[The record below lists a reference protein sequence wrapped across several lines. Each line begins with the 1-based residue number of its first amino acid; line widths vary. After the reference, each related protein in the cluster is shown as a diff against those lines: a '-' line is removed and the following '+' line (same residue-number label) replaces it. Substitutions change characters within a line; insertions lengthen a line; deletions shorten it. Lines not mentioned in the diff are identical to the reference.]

1 MVPKEC
7 APMDFRLVI
16 VSGLSGSGKTHALK
30 CFEDLGFFC
39 VDNLPPPLLPVFT
52 DLCVQSST
60 GIKTVAVGID
70 IRERDFLRDFL
81 SVSERMKKEGCQ
93 VELIFLEAKDEVL
106 IRRFSETRR
115 PHPLAKN
122 RPILEGI
129 QQERDELAGLKQR
142 ADRIIDTSNFTTQQ
156 LKDVVVQYY
165 IDHGESRKPSIS
177 IISFGYKNGIPYE
190 IDLLFDVRFLQNP
203 NFVAELKPLSGEDQA
218 IQEYVFK
225 KTGAEKFIEQVKS
238 FLAFLVPYYEKEGR
252 PYLTIAIGCTG
263 GRHRSVAIACR
274 LYDDLK
280 AARYDVVLR
289 HRDIHRDR

>member
-1 MVPKEC
+1 
-7 APMDFRLVI
+7 MDLRLVI

-165 IDHGESRKPSIS
+165 VDHGESRKPSIS

-190 IDLLFDVRFLQNP
+190 IDLLFDVRFLRNP
-203 NFVAELKPLSGEDQA
+203 NSVAELKPLSGEDPA

-225 KTGAEKFIEQVKS
+225 KTEAEKFIEQVKS
-238 FLAFLVPYYEKEGR
+238 FLVFLVPYYEKEGR

-263 GRHRSVAIACR
+263 GRHRSVAIARR

>member
-1 MVPKEC
+1 
-7 APMDFRLVI
+7 MDLRLVI
-16 VSGLSGSGKTHALK
+16 VSGLSGSGKTNALK

-39 VDNLPPPLLPVFT
+39 VDNLPPPLLPVFA

-60 GIKTVAVGID
+60 GIKKVAVGID

-81 SVSERMKKEGCQ
+81 SVSDRMKKEGYQ
-93 VELIFLEAKDEVL
+93 YELIFFEAKDEVL

-129 QQERDELAGLKQR
+129 QQEREQLAELKR
-142 ADRIIDTSNFTTQQ
+142 RSDRIIDTSNFTIQQ
-156 LKDVVVQYY
+156 LKDIVVQYY
-165 IDHGESRKPSIS
+165 VDHGESRKPNIS
-177 IISFGYKNGIPYE
+177 IISFGYKYGIPYE

-203 NFVAELKPLSGEDQA
+203 NIVSDLKPLSGEDPA

-225 KTGAEKFIEQVKS
+225 KPEAEKFIDQIKS
-238 FLAFLVPYYEKEGR
+238 FLAFLVPFYEKEGR

-263 GRHRSVAIACR
+263 GRHRSVAIARR
-274 LYDDLK
+274 LCDDLK
-280 AARYDVVLR
+280 AAQYDVVLR

>member
-1 MVPKEC
+1 
-7 APMDFRLVI
+7 MDLRLVI
-16 VSGLSGSGKTHALK
+16 VSGLSGSGKTNALK

-39 VDNLPPPLLPVFT
+39 VDNLPPPLLPVFA

-60 GIKTVAVGID
+60 GIKKVAVGID
-70 IRERDFLRDFL
+70 IRERDFLREFL
-81 SVSERMKKEGCQ
+81 SVSEQIKKEGYRY
-93 VELIFLEAKDEVL
+93 ELIFFEAKDEVL

-129 QQERDELAGLKQR
+129 RQEREQLAELKQR
-142 ADRIIDTSNFTTQQ
+142 SDRIIDTSEFTIQQ

-165 IDHGESRKPSIS
+165 FDRGENRKPSIT
-177 IISFGYKNGIPYE
+177 IISFGYKYGIPYE

-203 NFVAELKPLSGEDQA
+203 NFVSELKPLSGEDPA
-218 IQEYVFK
+218 VQEYVFRK
-225 KTGAEKFIEQVKS
+225 PEAEKFIEQVKS
-238 FLAFLVPYYEKEGR
+238 FLAFLVPFYEKEGR
-252 PYLTIAIGCTG
+252 PYLTVALGCTG
-263 GRHRSVAIACR
+263 GHHRSVAMAHR

-280 AARYDVVLR
+280 SSFYDVVLR

>member
-1 MVPKEC
+1 
-7 APMDFRLVI
+7 MDLRLVI
-16 VSGLSGSGKTHALK
+16 VSGLSGSGKTNALK

-52 DLCVQSST
+52 KLCMQSST
-60 GIKTVAVGID
+60 GIKKVAVGID

-81 SVSERMKKEGCQ
+81 SVSEQMKKEDYQ
-93 VELIFLEAKDEVL
+93 YELIFFEAKDEVL

-129 QQERDELAGLKQR
+129 HEEREQLAELKR
-142 ADRIIDTSNFTTQQ
+142 RSDRIIDTSSFTIQQ

-165 IDHGESRKPSIS
+165 VDHGENRKPSIS
-177 IISFGYKNGIPYE
+177 IISFGYKYGIPYE

-203 NFVAELKPLSGEDQA
+203 NFVSELKPLSGEERA
-218 IQEYVFK
+218 VQEYIFK
-225 KTGAEKFIEQVKS
+225 KPEAEKFIDQIKS
-238 FLAFLVPYYEKEGR
+238 FLAFLVPFYEKEGR

-263 GRHRSVAIACR
+263 GRHRSVAIARR

-280 AARYDVVLR
+280 TAEYDAVLR
-289 HRDIHRDR
+289 HRDIHRDH

>member
-1 MVPKEC
+1 
-7 APMDFRLVI
+7 MDLRLVI
-16 VSGLSGSGKTHALK
+16 VSGLSGSGKTNALK

-39 VDNLPPPLLPVFT
+39 VDNLPPPLLPVFA

-60 GIKTVAVGID
+60 GIKKVAVGID
-70 IRERDFLRDFL
+70 IRERDFLGDFL
-81 SVSERMKKEGCQ
+81 SVSERMKKEGYQ
-93 VELIFLEAKDEVL
+93 YELIFFEAKDEVL

-129 QQERDELAGLKQR
+129 QQEREQLAELKQR
-142 ADRIIDTSNFTTQQ
+142 ADRIIDTSDFTIQQ

-165 IDHGESRKPSIS
+165 VDHGESRKPSIS

-203 NFVAELKPLSGEDQA
+203 NFVAELKPLSGEDPA

-225 KTGAEKFIEQVKS
+225 KKEAGKFIEQVKS

-263 GRHRSVAIACR
+263 GRHRSVAIARR

-280 AARYDVVLR
+280 AAHYDAVLR

>member
-1 MVPKEC
+1 
-7 APMDFRLVI
+7 MDLRLVI
-16 VSGLSGSGKTHALK
+16 VSGLSGSGKTNALK

-39 VDNLPPPLLPVFT
+39 VDNLPPPLLPVFAN
-52 DLCVQSST
+52 LCMQSSV
-60 GIKTVAVGID
+60 GIKKVAVGID
-70 IRERDFLRDFL
+70 IRERDFLTDFL
-81 SVSERMKKEGCQ
+81 SVSEQMKKEGYQ
-93 VELIFLEAKDEVL
+93 YELIFFEAKDEVL

-129 QQERDELAGLKQR
+129 QQEREQLAELKR
-142 ADRIIDTSNFTTQQ
+142 RSDRIIDTSNFTIQQ

-165 IDHGESRKPSIS
+165 VDHGESRKPNIS
-177 IISFGYKNGIPYE
+177 IISFGYKYGIPYE
-190 IDLLFDVRFLQNP
+190 IDLLFDARFLQNP
-203 NFVAELKPLSGEDQA
+203 NFVSELKPLSGEEPA

-225 KTGAEKFIEQVKS
+225 KPEAEKFIDQIKS
-238 FLAFLVPYYEKEGR
+238 FLAFLVPFYEKEGR

-263 GRHRSVAIACR
+263 GRHRSVAIARR

-280 AARYDVVLR
+280 AAEYDVVLR